1 MNSMMNDAPREDAS
15 VWALFEPLLTWL
27 SDPTITEIAVNRPG
41 EVWFEANNRWMCA
54 TVDRLT
60 FAHLESMATAV
71 AAYTKNNIDAV
82 TPILSAVLPDGERV
96 QFVRPPAC
104 EANTISLTIRK
115 PSKAVRT
122 LDDYQTDGYFSHIRP
137 LTGSVSPADKKL
149 LDLLDGDD
157 LQRFFELAV
166 LLEKNIVI
174 AGGTGSGKT
183 TFMKALM
190 ECVPKHQRIITIE
203 DVPELFLPNHANRV
217 HLFYPSEAQPND
229 PVTSAK
235 LLKSCLRM
243 KPDRIMLAELR
254 GAETFDFINVN
265 ASGHGGSITSCHAG
279 SCDMTFERLAMMA
292 MENPRG
298 QALPYEVLMRL
309 LVQTIDIVVHVT
321 NDVHSESPLGRH
333 ITEIWFKPELKAGKG

>member
-1 MNSMMNDAPREDAS
+1 MAPHTLLLPRSDTS
-15 VWALFEPLLTWL
+15 VWALFAPLSPWL
-27 SDPTITEIAVNRPG
+27 SQADITEIAVNRPG
-41 EVWFEANNRWMCA
+41 EVWFEAQNQWQCVA
-54 TVDRLT
+54 VPALT
-60 FAHLESMATAV
+60 FAHLDSMAIAV
-71 AAYTKNNIDAV
+71 ASFTGNNIDAT

-104 EANTISLTIRK
+104 EANTLSLTIRK
-115 PSKAVRT
+115 PGKAVRT
-122 LDDYQTDGYFSHIRP
+122 LDDYHAEGYFHHIHP
-137 LTGSVSPADKKL
+137 LSGTLSSADQQL
-149 LDLLDGDD
+149 LDLKAKGD
-157 LQRFFELAV
+157 LRAFFELAV

-190 ECVPKHQRIITIE
+190 EGIPRHQRIITIE
-203 DVPELFLPNHANRV
+203 DVSELFLPHHPNRV
-217 HLFYPSEAQPND
+217 HLFYPSEAQPSD

-265 ASGHGGSITSCHAG
+265 ASGHGGSITSCHAD
-279 SCDMTFERLAMMA
+279 SCAMAFERLAMMA

-298 QALPYEVLMRL
+298 QALPYDVLMRL
-309 LVQTIDIVVHVT
+309 LHQTIDIVVHVT
-321 NDVHSESPLGRH
+321 NDVHSAARLGRH
-333 ITEIWFKPELKAGKG
+333 ITEIWFEPQRKRD

>member
-1 MNSMMNDAPREDAS
+1 MAPHTLIIPRADTS
-15 VWALFEPLLTWL
+15 VWALFAPLSPWL
-27 SDPTITEIAVNRPG
+27 SRTDITEIAVNRPG
-41 EVWFEANNRWMCA
+41 ELWFEAQNQWQSVA
-54 TVDRLT
+54 VPALT
-60 FAHLESMATAV
+60 FAHLDSMAVAV
-71 AAYTKNNIDAV
+71 ASFTENNIDAT

-104 EANTISLTIRK
+104 EANTLSLTIRK
-115 PSKAVRT
+115 PGKTVRT
-122 LDDYQTDGYFSHIRP
+122 LGDYQADGYFRHIHP
-137 LTGSVSPADKKL
+137 LNSALSPTDQQL
-149 LDLLDGDD
+149 LDLNAQGD
-157 LQRFFELAV
+157 LQAFFELAV

-190 ECVPKHQRIITIE
+190 ECIPRHQRIITIE
-203 DVPELFLPNHANRV
+203 DVPELFLPHHPNRV
-217 HLFYPSEAQPND
+217 HLFYPSEAQPSD

-279 SCDMTFERLAMMA
+279 SCAMAFERLAMMA

-309 LVQTIDIVVHVT
+309 LHQTIDIVVHVT
-321 NDVHSESPLGRH
+321 NDVHSEARLGRH
-333 ITEIWFKPELKAGKG
+333 ITEIEFNPQKKRG